1 MNRQVFLL
9 AGAQALIQ
17 TTAVL
22 ITTVGGLIGAKLA
35 QAPAWATAPVGILF
49 LGTALTLYPASIW
62 MSHVGRRKGFISGG
76 AVGLVG
82 AIISAIGLYLT
93 SLALVCLG
101 TFLIGIYQGF
111 AQFYRFAALELV
123 EDTERSR
130 ALSWVMVG
138 GVGAA
143 LMGPLMAQTGKD
155 LLPVEYLGSFIIVV
169 FIGLLAIGLL
179 AGLSCHN
186 PPANIAD
193 GAIARKFSH
202 IIKDSNYLIALFGAA
217 SGFGLMTLTMTAT
230 PLAMTHSAHSL
241 GVVASVIQ
249 MHVLAMYLPS
259 FVTGR
264 IIKHLGAVNVMLI
277 GTLCFFVNTA
287 LSHGNPDMLHFA
299 TSLIFVGIGWN
310 FLYIG
315 GTTLLTESIHPSERG
330 KAFGFNDTLIFMVT
344 LGCAFSA
351 GSLVLNLGWALL
363 NTYLAP
369 WVMSVALAL
378 LWLKLKK
385 NNTITKSYS

>member
-22 ITTVGGLIGAKLA
+22 ITTVGGLIGTKLA
-35 QAPAWATAPVGILF
+35 LAPAWATAPVGALF

-62 MSHVGRRKGFISGG
+62 MSHVGRRRGFLTGG
-76 AVGLVG
+76 AIGIVG
-82 AIISAIGLYLT
+82 AIAAALGLYLT

-101 TFLIGIYQGF
+101 TFLIGVYQGF

-123 EDTERSR
+123 EDSERSR
-130 ALSWVMVG
+130 ALSWVMAG

-143 LMGPLMAQTGKD
+143 LIGPLLAQTGKD
-155 LLPVEYLGSFIIVV
+155 ILPTEYLGSFIIVV
-169 FIGLLAIGLL
+169 FIGLIAVGLL
-179 AGLSCHN
+179 AGLSYQI
-186 PPANIAD
+186 PPASTL
-193 GAIARKFSH
+193 GSTTARKLSH

-230 PLAMTHSAHSL
+230 PLAMTHNAHSL
-241 GVVASVIQ
+241 SAVASVIQ

-264 IIKHLGAVNVMLI
+264 IIKRLGTINVMLI
-277 GTLCFFVNTA
+277 GTLCFAVNII
-287 LSHGNPDMLHFA
+287 LSRGAPDMLHF
-299 TSLIFVGIGWN
+299 TSSLIFVGIGWN

-315 GTTLLTESIHPSERG
+315 GTTLLSESIITSERG
-330 KAFGFNDTLIFMVT
+330 KAFGFNDTLIFIIT
-344 LGCAFSA
+344 LACAFSA
-351 GSLVLNLGWALL
+351 GSLVLNFGWALL
-363 NTYLAP
+363 NIYLTP
-369 WVMSVALAL
+369 WVACVALTLA
-378 LWLKLKK
+378 WLKY
-385 NNTITKSYS
+385 NKSNV